1 MPLVSVTANKVGS
14 GNMLATR
21 EPLVV
26 VCAGQRSYTFSFW
39 KDATTF
45 VETTDMAAV
54 TTVIQALAGGTITT
68 RPE

>member
-1 MPLVSVTANKVGS
+1 MPLVSVVANKVGV

-26 VCAGQRSYTFSFW
+26 TVHDRSYTFSW
-39 KDATTF
+39 NKDDTVF
-45 VETTDMAAV
+45 VETYDMAAV
-54 TTVIQALAGGTITT
+54 TTAITALAGGTIAA